1 MQDSDTPPPGGA
13 DDPPDESRSDARQRT
28 LRTGRIVIN
37 KGASTFDVTIRD
49 MSATG
54 ARLLLKDAWNL
65 PETFELLILNP
76 GSGDWT
82 RQACD
87 KRWQKG
93 NLVGARF
100 TNASG

>member
-1 MQDSDTPPPGGA
+1 MQDSDSSPPGGA
-13 DDPPDESRSDARQRT
+13 DDPTDELRSDARQRT

-37 KGASTFDVTIRD
+37 RGASTFDVTIRD

-65 PETFELLILNP
+65 PETFELRIRNP
-76 GSGDWT
+76 VSGGWT

-87 KRWQKG
+87 KRWQRG

-100 TNASG
+100 TNVSG

>member
-54 ARLLLKDAWNL
+54 ARLLPKDARNL